1 MGLTF
6 SSLTARQRRAS
17 RWVGAVAV
25 VLILHGLILLALGRS
40 TPAPPPAPLRIV
52 DVFLY
57 APEPPLP
64 PPPPPAE
71 PAVEAGGGAPA
82 SPSLIHRP
90 PEPPPE
96 VEREIVAPPEPAPE
110 PAPQVG
116 IAPLPTPT
124 PGQGLGGQ
132 GTGTGTGTGE
142 GFGPGSG
149 SAPARLVVGPTV
161 DQIRVHHPANARSRY
176 GRVELSCIIRLDE
189 RLEACQVVSESPPG
203 LGFGQAGLV
212 VSQYFRFR
220 PPSEGGRPQPGRRIV
235 VGIDFGR
242 PR

>member
-1 MGLTF
+1 M
-6 SSLTARQRRAS
+6 
-17 RWVGAVAV
+17 AVALAV
-25 VLILHGLILLALGRS
+25 HGLVLLAVSRS
-40 TPAPPPAPLRIV
+40 TPAPPDAPLRTF

-57 APEPPLP
+57 APEPTPPP

-71 PAVEAGGGAPA
+71 PAIEAGGGAPA
-82 SPSLIHRP
+82 SPSVVHQP

-110 PAPQVG
+110 PAPDVG

-132 GTGTGTGTGE
+132 GSGTGTGSGE
-142 GFGPGSG
+142 GTGPGSG
-149 SAPARLVVGPTV
+149 STPARLIAGPSLN
-161 DQIRVHHPANARSRY
+161 QIRSHHPPNARSRY
-176 GRVELSCIIRLDE
+176 GRVELSCVIRLDE
-189 RLEACQVVSESPPG
+189 RLEACRVVSESPGG

-212 VSQYFRFR
+212 VAQYFRFR

>member
-1 MGLTF
+1 M
-6 SSLTARQRRAS
+6 
-17 RWVGAVAV
+17 VV
-25 VLILHGLILLALGRS
+25 VLALHGLILLALSRS
-40 TPAPPPAPLRIV
+40 TPAPPDVPPRTI

-57 APEPPLP
+57 SPAPPPP

-82 SPSLIHRP
+82 TPSVIHRP

-96 VEREIVAPPEPAPE
+96 VEREVIAPSEPAPE
-110 PAPQVG
+110 PVPEIG

-142 GFGPGSG
+142 GSGPGSG
-149 SAPARLVVGPTV
+149 STPARLVTGPTL
-161 DQIRVHHPANARSRY
+161 DQIRTNHPPNARSRY

-189 RLEACQVVSESPPG
+189 RLEACRVVSESPQG

-220 PPSEGGRPQPGRRIV
+220 PPYEGGRPQSGRRIV